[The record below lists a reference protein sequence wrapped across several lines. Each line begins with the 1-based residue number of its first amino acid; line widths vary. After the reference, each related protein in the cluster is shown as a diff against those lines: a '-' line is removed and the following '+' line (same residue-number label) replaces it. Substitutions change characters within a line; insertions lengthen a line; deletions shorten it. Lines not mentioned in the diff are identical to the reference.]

1 MNRGLVI
8 ALLVCACID
17 YFAAPRWSPAQ
28 HGITFLRHCYSSPS
42 SVNSSTP
49 VCMRTGLPSGANF
62 YQRIAQNLQTLEVV
76 EDHPLLGVGFTLYHD
91 TV

>member
-17 YFAAPRWSPAQ
+17 YFAHRALSLPRTWNCIFAALLFVTVVGKVFYP
-28 HGITFLRHCYSSPS
+28 GVYEDRVT
-42 SVNSSTP
+42 
-49 VCMRTGLPSGANF
+49 SGANF

-76 EDHPLLGVGFTLYHD
+76 RGPPSAGRRFYPLS
-91 TV
+91 